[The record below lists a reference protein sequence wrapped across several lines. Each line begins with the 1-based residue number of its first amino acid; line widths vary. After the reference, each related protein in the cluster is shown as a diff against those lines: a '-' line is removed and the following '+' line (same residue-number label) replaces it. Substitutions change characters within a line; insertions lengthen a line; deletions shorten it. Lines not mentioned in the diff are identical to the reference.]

1 MANHD
6 DKIAETLNLTPVD
19 NKTEVVKVE
28 PADDQKL
35 ENDFQYA
42 RENLY
47 NIIERGTDALN
58 GIVDLANQSQH
69 PRSFEV
75 VADLVRTLSGAN
87 KDLLDIQKKMNR
99 TVNPRSNGVFFLS
112 CCFRSNSF
120 SKFPKDSSQK
130 ETDLRILQDCARA
143 RFEAEWGRLNAFV
156 SSEKDFDRF
165 RLSLRDSLVSS
176 ILLNYSISK
185 TYYLIFGRL
194 ILITINL

>member
-19 NKTEVVKVE
+19 KKTEVVKVE

-87 KDLLDIQKKMNR
+87 KDLLDIQKKM
-99 TVNPRSNGVFFLS
+99 
-112 CCFRSNSF
+112 
-120 SKFPKDSSQK
+120 KDMDPDKHKPQK
-130 ETDLRILQDCARA
+130 VENNLFIGSTKDLTDLLDGGARK
-143 RFEAEWGRLNAFV
+143 V
-156 SSEKDFDRF
+156 PTTKKKDV
-165 RLSLRDSLVSS
+165 DS
-176 ILLNYSISK
+176 
-185 TYYLIFGRL
+185 
-194 ILITINL
+194 